1 MFDTGF
7 DKNVEQTTKKPSK
20 PVSDVFFTGL
30 WWSKECNDKIYRSTI
45 IIPVII
51 IINSS
56 IECSASSNNLCF
68 FCKCKAFQMML
79 EITTNSV

>member
-30 WWSKECNDKIYRSTI
+30 WWSKECNDKI
-45 IIPVII
+45 
-51 IINSS
+51 
-56 IECSASSNNLCF
+56 
-68 FCKCKAFQMML
+68 
-79 EITTNSV
+79 